1 MSSACRESNR
11 GWRGTRWTNEAEKSF
26 SVGHFLGP
34 GDSFGYENLSI
45 LLTLF
50 HVLLSLVF
58 ARLNSVRCPF
68 LTFIFRRSNFLCVFL
83 WVGCSTVE
91 NSVFLRR
98 LYLSHA

>member
-1 MSSACRESNR
+1 MSREQSA

-26 SVGHFLGP
+26 SVGHFLGL

-68 LTFIFRRSNFLCVFL
+68 LTIIFRLSNFLVRLF
-83 WVGCSTVE
+83 VG
-91 NSVFLRR
+91 R
-98 LYLSHA
+98 LLYGGE